1 MFGAEASPRVQ
12 RVRKV
17 SAGLRRVSSLLSKGS
32 SGRASRS
39 AVQEPRRGWS
49 DDLDP
54 VLAAARWAADAAAH
68 TPRTA
73 RELMQQCP
81 VDPRQLVSQQPAGW
95 ISLPRTAAVESAPPT
110 SADILRCHRSR
121 TPSPV
126 AAEAERSAPPTEVA
140 GCTCEFSDRELRCVH
155 VFEVSDGS
163 CSDAAEQSEFG
174 GSSHSRGCLT
184 LPTTPLMYAQVR
196 EHLAAQLGADLPR
209 EYIFM
214 RGGIPVG
221 KKQELKWPVGDNTL
235 VIKAKPATGESA
247 DSAQIEPAIA
257 HTTNRAPVW
266 DQTIETPER
275 ESPPWNETVASQD
288 EELRYDEEDGEA
300 YPLTSFIDVYGHED
314 GTAAWR
320 TARVARP
327 APSTKPQPLFT
338 FSSTAPA
345 CGLTHET
352 QLTWPATA
360 ATPAAG
366 ASESARAAVSAVGV
380 RSGLSVEEALRLI
393 PWSVAY
399 GRVMSI

>member
-17 SAGLRRVSSLLSKGS
+17 SAGLRRVSSLLSKG

-95 ISLPRTAAVESAPPT
+95 ISLPRTAAVESAPPS

-126 AAEAERSAPPTEVA
+126 AAEAERSTPPTEVA

-174 GSSHSRGCLT
+174 GSSHSRGCLA
-184 LPTTPLMYAQVR
+184 LPTTPLKYAQVR

-221 KKQELKWPVGDNTL
+221 KKQELKWLVGDNTL

-257 HTTNRAPVW
+257 HTTN
-266 DQTIETPER
+266 
-275 ESPPWNETVASQD
+275 ETVASQD

-300 YPLTSFIDVYGHED
+300 YPLASFIEVYGHED

-327 APSTKPQPLFT
+327 APSAKPQLPST

-345 CGLTHET
+345 WGLTHET
-352 QLTWPATA
+352 QMTWPATA

-366 ASESARAAVSAVGV
+366 ASESARAAVSAVEV
-380 RSGLSVEEALRLI
+380 RSGLSVDEALRLI